1 MRALFLIAPL
11 SLAALTGCGFVTGN
25 ALGVLFSEDGDL
37 GLTDASVG
45 GFWAGSGVV
54 CLSSSDPSAVADAG
68 LYTVRGRVV
77 SDESVEEGSELGN
90 LVPCDGDPGR
100 VLTVETSA
108 GETYQL
114 GYAWRDPSGYDMTPW
129 PSVDTGEVVNITV
142 RQGESADTLAAGMA
156 VTDSSGTLVYALEAG
171 HGEAGLANGDI
182 DGLVVRSDR
191 EISRMEDET
200 CGQRVSLALD
210 FSAAG
215 SNLTLM
221 EGEDNGMVID
231 EDYFTT
237 CSIASHDIEDCE
249 DSLGEV
255 SWVLFR

>member
-171 HGEAGLANGDI
+171 HGEAGLAKGDI
-182 DGLVVRSDR
+182 DGLVVRSD
-191 EISRMEDET
+191 
-200 CGQRVSLALD
+200 V
-210 FSAAG
+210 
-215 SNLTLM
+215 
-221 EGEDNGMVID
+221 
-231 EDYFTT
+231 
-237 CSIASHDIEDCE
+237 
-249 DSLGEV
+249 
-255 SWVLFR
+255 